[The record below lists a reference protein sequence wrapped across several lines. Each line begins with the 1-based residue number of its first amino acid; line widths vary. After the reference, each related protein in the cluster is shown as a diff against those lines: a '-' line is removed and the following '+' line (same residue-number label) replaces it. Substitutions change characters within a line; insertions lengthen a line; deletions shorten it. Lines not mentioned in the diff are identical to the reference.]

1 MMLAA
6 QVGGEVEDLRT
17 ALTESGRMLEIR
29 ADLRKQAALDWVFE
43 RAEIVDEEGN
53 PVNRSLLEAPEP
65 EIMVPGAGGPI
76 PIADDEVGET
86 GSSAAKPVDEEE
98 E

>member
-1 MMLAA
+1 MAA

-53 PVNRSLLEAPEP
+53 SVNRSLLEAPEP
-65 EIMVPGAGGPI
+65 EIVVPGDDGPI

-86 GSSAAKPVDEEE
+86 GSSAANPVDEEE